1 MKAGAVRKN
10 KNPGKLSQRN
20 IKKAIFKNWQLY
32 LMFLPVLIY
41 FIVFY
46 YMPMYGIQIAFKNFS
61 GSKGIWGSPWVGFEH
76 FLRFFNSNNFGE
88 TIYNTITISL
98 YSLIVGFPIPILLAL
113 MLNEV
118 KNKFFK
124 KTVQTITYAPYFI
137 SVVVM
142 AGMIILFLSPSS
154 GVINQVRK
162 AMGLETIN
170 FMYESKYFKT
180 IYVLSGV
187 WQNMG
192 WGSIIYLSALAG
204 IDPALHE
211 AAVIDGASRL
221 KRIWHI
227 NLPGILPTVCIM
239 LIMNCGSLMNVGFE
253 KIFLL
258 MNDLN
263 RSAAEVISTYVYK
276 VGLQQSQYSF
286 STAINL
292 FNSVI
297 NFILL
302 ITVNTVVKKLDQTSL
317 F

>member
-1 MKAGAVRKN
+1 MG
-10 KNPGKLSQRN
+10 L
-20 IKKAIFKNWQLY
+20 
-32 LMFLPVLIY
+32 
-41 FIVFY
+41 
-46 YMPMYGIQIAFKNFS
+46 
-61 GSKGIWGSPWVGFEH
+61 EH
-76 FLRFFNSNNFGE
+76 FQRFFNSNNFGE
-88 TIYNTITISL
+88 TIYNTISL
-98 YSLIVGFPIPILLAL
+98 YSLVVGFPVPILLAL

-118 KNKFFK
+118 KNKLFK
-124 KTVQTITYAPYFI
+124 KTVQTVTYAPYFI

-154 GVINQVRK
+154 GVINQMRK

-227 NLPGILPTVCIM
+227 NLLGILPTVCIM

-253 KIFLL
+253 KVFLM

-276 VGLQQSQYSF
+276 VGLQQSQ
-286 STAINL
+286 
-292 FNSVI
+292 
-297 NFILL
+297 
-302 ITVNTVVKKLDQTSL
+302 
-317 F
+317 

>member
-1 MKAGAVRKN
+1 MKQLAKS
-10 KNPGKLSQRN
+10 KFWH
-20 IKKAIFKNWQLY
+20 KALRNWQLY
-32 LMFLPVLIY
+32 LMFLPVFLYFLIFHY
-41 FIVFY
+41 F
-46 YMPMYGIQIAFKNFS
+46 PLYGIQIAFKEFS
-61 GSKGIWGSPWVGFEH
+61 GALGIWGSPWVGFVH
-76 FLRFFNSNNFGE
+76 FERFFNSNNFGE
-88 TIYNTITISL
+88 VLWNTITISL
-98 YSLIVGFPIPILLAL
+98 YSLVVSFPCPILLAL

-118 KNKFFK
+118 KNRFFK

-137 SVVVM
+137 SVVVL
-142 AGMIILFLSPSS
+142 AGMIILFLSPQS
-154 GVINQVRK
+154 GIFNMMREALGMEPINY
-162 AMGLETIN
+162 
-170 FMYESKYFKT
+170 MYEGKYFKT

-187 WQNMG
+187 WQSTG

-253 KIFLL
+253 KVFLL
-258 MNDLN
+258 MNDIN
-263 RSAAEVISTYVYK
+263 RSSADVISTYVYK

-286 STAINL
+286 STAIGL

-302 ITVNTVVKKLDQTSL
+302 ISVNAIVRKLDQTSL

>member
-1 MKAGAVRKN
+1 MG
-10 KNPGKLSQRN
+10 L
-20 IKKAIFKNWQLY
+20 
-32 LMFLPVLIY
+32 
-41 FIVFY
+41 
-46 YMPMYGIQIAFKNFS
+46 
-61 GSKGIWGSPWVGFEH
+61 EH
-76 FLRFFNSNNFGE
+76 FQRFFNSNNFGE

-98 YSLIVGFPIPILLAL
+98 YSLVVGFPVPILLAL

-124 KTVQTITYAPYFI
+124 KTVQTVTYAPYFI

-154 GVINQVRK
+154 GVINQMRK

-253 KIFLL
+253 KVFL
-258 MNDLN
+258 MINDLN

-297 NFILL
+297 NFLLL
-302 ITVNTVVKKLDQTSL
+302 ITVNTVVKKLDQASL

>member
-1 MKAGAVRKN
+1 MG
-10 KNPGKLSQRN
+10 L
-20 IKKAIFKNWQLY
+20 
-32 LMFLPVLIY
+32 
-41 FIVFY
+41 
-46 YMPMYGIQIAFKNFS
+46 
-61 GSKGIWGSPWVGFEH
+61 EH
-76 FLRFFNSNNFGE
+76 FQRFFNSNNFGE
-88 TIYNTITISL
+88 TIYNTISL
-98 YSLIVGFPIPILLAL
+98 YSLVVGFPVPILLAL

-124 KTVQTITYAPYFI
+124 KTVQTVTYAPYFI

-154 GVINQVRK
+154 GVINQMRK

-253 KIFLL
+253 KVFLM

-297 NFILL
+297 NFLLL
-302 ITVNTVVKKLDQTSL
+302 ITVNTVVKKLDQASL